1 MGILNLREVAD
12 RINLAINQ
20 KEKIILFADAD
31 LDGVASLLILQ
42 EAIYGMGGTVNL
54 ACFPNREEEGYG
66 LNLKALGKF
75 KNEAPALLITLDCG
89 ISNFEEIK
97 QAKKDGFTVI
107 VVDHHQVLGKVPPE
121 AFLVVDPKQEG
132 DLYPFK
138 NLSNTGIVYHLAKL
152 VMGGSFSNLLNQSF
166 LELATL
172 ATIADMMEEQQDNKM
187 IIEKGLSTI
196 IKTQRPGLLAIVE
209 VCNSENLSVRQ
220 VVQKIIGVLNITE
233 FKKGLPENY
242 SLLSMASFEEAG
254 GLAERLNRLSK
265 ERYLVIGATV
275 AMAEQIISEDPTSF
289 EKIIFLG
296 KDDWV
301 QVLTGAIASRL
312 CNKYQKP
319 TFVFKISKEIIRGS
333 LRTPRGVDGVTALKQ
348 CHKYLEMYGGHQ
360 QAAGFSLKTKN
371 LEKFRKCLLDFFNQ

>member
-1 MGILNLREVAD
+1 MGILNLKETAS
-12 RINLAINQ
+12 RINLAIEL

-42 EAIYGMGGTVNL
+42 EAIYGMGGAVSL
-54 ACFPNREEEGYG
+54 AYFPNREEEGYG
-66 LNLKALGKF
+66 LNLKALSQF

-138 NLSNTGIVYHLAKL
+138 NLSNTGIVYYLAKL
-152 VMGGSFSNLLNQSF
+152 VMASSFSNLLNQSF
-166 LELATL
+166 LELAAL
-172 ATIADMMEEQQDNKM
+172 ATIADMMEEQQDNKI

-196 IKTQRPGLLAIVE
+196 INTQRPGLKAIVE
-209 VCNSENLSVRQ
+209 ICNTENLNVRQ
-220 VVQKIIGVLNITE
+220 VVQKIIAVLNITE
-233 FKKGLPENY
+233 FKKNLPESY
-242 SLLSMASFEEAG
+242 SLLSLSTFKEANV
-254 GLAERLNRLSK
+254 LAEKLSQISK
-265 ERYLVIGATV
+265 DRYLVIGATV
-275 AMAEQIISEDPTSF
+275 AAAEQIISEDPSSF

-296 KDDWV
+296 KDSWV
-301 QVLTGAIASRL
+301 QVLTGAVASRL

-319 TFVFKISKEIIRGS
+319 TFVFKISSEITRGS
-333 LRTPRGVDGVTALKQ
+333 LRTPKGVDGVAALKK
-348 CHKYLEMYGGHQ
+348 CHQYLEMYGGHQ

-371 LEKFRKCLLDFFNQ
+371 LEKFRKCLLDFFN